1 MLMAFREYVTCVFEV
16 IFFLHRESAVLGG
29 MMGLGAGGGGNKVLG
44 ASSLEFALSTK
55 CGHVERWIC
64 GHG

>member
-29 MMGLGAGGGGNKVLG
+29 MMGLGAGGGGG
-44 ASSLEFALSTK
+44 IRFSEPAP
-55 CGHVERWIC
+55 
-64 GHG
+64 

>member
-1 MLMAFREYVTCVFEV
+1 MCFRGDL
-16 IFFLHRESAVLGG
+16 FLTQRERGLRWYDGAGG
-29 MMGLGAGGGGNKVLG
+29 GGGGNKVLG